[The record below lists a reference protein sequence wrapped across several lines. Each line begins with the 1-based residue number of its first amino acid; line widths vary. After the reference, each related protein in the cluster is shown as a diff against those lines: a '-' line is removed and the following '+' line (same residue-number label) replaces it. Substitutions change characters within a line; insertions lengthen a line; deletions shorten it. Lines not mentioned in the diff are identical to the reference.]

1 MAEADQHILISGAG
15 IAGMTAA
22 LCLAQAGF
30 TISVFEKSTNLEDT
44 GAGIQI
50 SPNAFD
56 VFQSLGLSKLLTSM
70 SAAPEGVRMIDAISG
85 ERIVDVPM
93 GTSMTKRYKKPY
105 LVIHRG
111 DLQSIL
117 LSRCIEEPAIKLHLG
132 SEVMDV
138 ASHANGVTLL
148 TRNGKLMRETPASIA
163 IAADGIWSRIR
174 TQSLNLPAPIDTGK
188 IAIRALI
195 PTAEISNK
203 ESLIHTHLWLAPGA
217 HGVTYAVRG
226 GRLLNVIVIC
236 DADKTPAQEADLE
249 NILAERTSH
258 WHRSFKDI
266 VGHVSAWGVWPV
278 FETQKIDA
286 MVKENVVLIG
296 DAAHAMRP
304 FAAQGAAM
312 GIEDAGVLA
321 RLLSSNEDTSLAL
334 RKFET
339 ERISRIRKVTKFAR
353 TNGNIYHLPKP
364 LSLARNLVMRLTP
377 PARLLSRQDWIYKW
391 QLDG

>member
-1 MAEADQHILISGAG
+1 MAEANKHIVISGAG
-15 IAGMTAA
+15 IAGLTAG

-30 TISVFEKSTNLEDT
+30 SVSIFEKSTSLEDA

-56 VFQSLGLSKLLTSM
+56 VFQKLGLTKHLTSI

-85 ERIVDVPM
+85 EKIVDVPM
-93 GTSMTKRYKKPY
+93 GASMSERYKKPY

-132 SEVMDV
+132 SEVLDV

-148 TRNGKLMRETPASIA
+148 TRNGTLMRETPASIA

-174 TQSLNLPAPIDTGK
+174 TQSLNLSAPVDTGK

-195 PTAEISNK
+195 PTAEITDK
-203 ESLIHTHLWLAPGA
+203 EALANTHLWLAPGA

-236 DADKTPAQEADLE
+236 DADGSSSQEADYKNLLME
-249 NILAERTSH
+249 KTSH
-258 WHRSFKDI
+258 WHQSFKSI
-266 VGHVSAWGVWPV
+266 VVNAGAWGVWPI

-286 MVKENVVLIG
+286 MVRENVALIG

-321 RLLSSNEDTSLAL
+321 KFLSTNDDKSSALKRFEKERLP
-334 RKFET
+334 RV
-339 ERISRIRKVTKFAR
+339 RKVMKLSRA
-353 TNGNIYHLPKP
+353 NGKIYHLPKP
-364 LSLARNLVMRLTP
+364 ISSARNLVMRLTP
-377 PARLLSRQDWIYKW
+377 PAKLLSRQDWIYRW
-391 QLDG
+391 QLDV